1 MRALYEASN
10 AKVERGALT
19 SLVNRANSILATF
32 ALRTDPFNA
41 LNNAVGSSVLL
52 GTELK
57 SVLRAIEGGNAEAV
71 GELAKLAK
79 VKVPGTTDSIF
90 SPAKLIAKRIG
101 DFHSDKAGREWFKQ
115 HGFISSITDQ
125 YDQTLDALGV
135 AVAKGDATSLQRAMG
150 LAKGLGDKAEQWSA
164 NKLAEEFNRYVAAG
178 VMKDITDIAIKH
190 GALDEKTA
198 LSYINTFVNRTQGN
212 YLASQRP
219 VLFQGPLGQAI
230 GLFQTYQ
237 FNLLQQMFRY
247 IGEGSKKD
255 LLMMAG
261 LQGGVYG
268 MNGMP
273 AFNAINT
280 YIIGNAGGNSTHANL
295 YDAVMSGAG
304 REAGEWLLYGGLS
317 NGLSLFHPDLKT
329 NIYSRGDINPRHLTL
344 VPTDPAS
351 VPIVSATA
359 KFLGNIKDGLGQVA
373 MGADVWGTFLRG
385 IEQNGVSRPL
395 AGMAQV
401 LEGMGRADGKVVSTN
416 QQGNIL
422 MAHDLYSLSSLMR
435 IAGAKPLDEAIV
447 NETMFRVNS
456 YRAADVEKRKQLGE
470 AIKTSI
476 LNGESPQEDQIASF
490 AEAYARAGGKQDEF
504 AAFMAQQYKNT
515 SVSQANQL
523 RQKLSSPY
531 TTSMQYIMGGY
542 RLEDLSSF
550 K

>member
-1 MRALYEASN
+1 
-10 AKVERGALT
+10 
-19 SLVNRANSILATF
+19 
-32 ALRTDPFNA
+32 
-41 LNNAVGSSVLL
+41 
-52 GTELK
+52 
-57 SVLRAIEGGNAEAV
+57 
-71 GELAKLAK
+71 
-79 VKVPGTTDSIF
+79 
-90 SPAKLIAKRIG
+90 
-101 DFHSDKAGREWFKQ
+101 
-115 HGFISSITDQ
+115 
-125 YDQTLDALGV
+125 
-135 AVAKGDATSLQRAMG
+135 
-150 LAKGLGDKAEQWSA
+150 
-164 NKLAEEFNRYVAAG
+164 
-178 VMKDITDIAIKH
+178 
-190 GALDEKTA
+190 
-198 LSYINTFVNRTQGN
+198 
-212 YLASQRP
+212 
-219 VLFQGPLGQAI
+219 
-230 GLFQTYQ
+230 
-237 FNLLQQMFRY
+237 
-247 IGEGSKKD
+247 
-255 LLMMAG
+255 
-261 LQGGVYG
+261 

-280 YIIGNAGGNSTHANL
+280 YIIGSAGGNITHANL